1 MIAPAGKT
9 WSRKDFMISTALLA
23 SNPGLLRSE
32 PGYIDAHSHVWSPDL
47 ARWPRRASSM
57 VTVPLPLSFTPEE
70 LLAQSRPCGVT
81 GAVLIQ
87 MSFYGFDNSY
97 ILHAVAQDREHFV
110 GVAVVDHTAPAVEEE
125 MRRLADGGVR
135 GFRLGFRDRP
145 ADWAESAAMDRFW
158 RLAGENRLAIC
169 PLLGPES
176 LPAIGRLCSRHPSTT
191 VVIDHLARIGALGPI
206 QEGDVRALEAL
217 AAHASVNVKV
227 SAFYALGGQP
237 APYLNLAPMIR
248 RIFAAFGPR
257 RLMWGSDSP
266 FQVSNGN
273 HYADSFALVHDHLDF
288 LSAADRECLLRTT
301 AERVFFQRQQSTGRA

>member
-1 MIAPAGKT
+1 MTAEPSRNLVLVHSAGWQDVADFHAIKLRVEKTAPDIEVFVASNDIRSSLT
-9 WSRKDFMISTALLA
+9 RKRAAERPTLVFSPIRLLA
-23 SNPGLLRSE
+23 FRP
-32 PGYIDAHSHVWSPDL
+32 
-47 ARWPRRASSM
+47 ARGKVYAGRHMSK
-57 VTVPLPLSFTPEE
+57 
-70 LLAQSRPCGVT
+70 
-81 GAVLIQ
+81 LI
-87 MSFYGFDNSY
+87 
-97 ILHAVAQDREHFV
+97 
-110 GVAVVDHTAPAVEEE
+110 E

-227 SAFYALGGQP
+227 SAFYALRGQP
-237 APYLNLAPMIR
+237 APYLKLAPMIR